1 MKEKATSSTFDQ
13 NSIELRRDL
22 VFQRKVKD
30 LIAKADIPVLHVDRQ
45 IAENEI
51 VDAAKRYI
59 VDTSIDH
66 ITVVPDSAI
75 HCSTE
80 CGELRVELR
89 YTVTFVVPIDGEAD
103 ALFNEWTHRIL
114 SPPRNRLYKRSLWD
128 IIVGA
133 PKKVFSEYREV
144 KFDTDTMRGVF
155 PTCRSVCRYSNK
167 TTLVNWELSYDVRG
181 KTYSTG
187 RSRVKEI

>member
-1 MKEKATSSTFDQ
+1 VKEKATSSTFDP

-80 CGELRVELR
+80 RGELRVELR

-103 ALFNEWTHRIL
+103 ALFNEWVHRIL
-114 SPPRNRLYKRSLWD
+114 SPPRSRLYKRSLWD

-133 PKKVFSEYREV
+133 PKNVFSEYREV
-144 KFDTDTMRGVF
+144 KFDTDTMRGIF
-155 PTCRSVCRYSNK
+155 PTCRSVCQYSNK

-181 KTYSTG
+181 RTYSTG
-187 RSRVKEI
+187 RSGVKEI